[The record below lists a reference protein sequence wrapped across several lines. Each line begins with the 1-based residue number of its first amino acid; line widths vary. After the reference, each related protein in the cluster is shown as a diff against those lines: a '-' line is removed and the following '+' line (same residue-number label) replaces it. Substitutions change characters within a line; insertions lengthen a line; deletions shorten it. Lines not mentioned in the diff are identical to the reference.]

1 MSSKI
6 ARRAVMLLIACM
18 LVVGGFF
25 IGTSSISRS
34 IAGAALG
41 VAPEALQTAPANQAH
56 PLADV
61 EEVYSN
67 IYKQV
72 TPSVVSINVVA
83 RSSGATG
90 NDPFQQGGGLLEG
103 TGTGFVIDTQGH
115 IVTNNHV
122 VEGATRIEVN
132 FFDGTIVKGEVV
144 GLDPDSDLAVIKV
157 DLPVSELH
165 PVTFG
170 NSDTLFVG
178 QSVVAIGSPFG
189 QKWTMTTGIIS
200 ATDRTITGLTNYQI
214 GSVIQTDAAINPGNS
229 GGPLL
234 DLNGNIVGV
243 NSQIVS
249 RSNSSS
255 GIGFSIPSNLVRRVA
270 ATLIDKGAVSYS
282 YLGLS
287 SYPNDV
293 DLAIMQALN
302 LPDNARGVVVMG
314 TQPGSPAAQAGLRN
328 AGQMTTIDS
337 LTVPSSADIITAI
350 DGQPVTGF
358 NALIT
363 YLTNNT
369 QPGQQI
375 TLTVLRSGK
384 TLQLP
389 LTLGERPHTDQ

>member
-6 ARRAVMLLIACM
+6 VRRVVMLMIACM
-18 LVVGGFF
+18 LVVAGFF
-25 IGTSSISRS
+25 IGTSAISRS
-34 IAGAALG
+34 LAGAFSQVGL
-41 VAPEALQTAPANQAH
+41 EQLQTAPANQTH
-56 PLADV
+56 PLADI
-61 EEVYSN
+61 EQVYSN

-83 RSSGATG
+83 RSSGSS
-90 NDPFQQGGGLLEG
+90 NSPFQQGDGLLEG

-132 FFDGTIVKGEVV
+132 FFDGTIVKGDVV

-157 DLPVSELH
+157 DLPQTELH
-165 PVTFG
+165 PITFG
-170 NSDTLFVG
+170 DSSQLFVG

-189 QKWTMTTGIIS
+189 QKWTMTTGIVS

-234 DLNGNIVGV
+234 DLAGNVVGV

-255 GIGFSIPSNLVRRVA
+255 GIGFSIPANLVQRVA
-270 ATLIDKGAVSYS
+270 TTLIDKGQVSYS

-302 LPDNARGVVVMG
+302 LPDNTRGVVVMG
-314 TQPGSPAAQAGLRN
+314 AQPGSPAAQAGLRN
-328 AGQMTTIDS
+328 AGQMTTIDN

-363 YLTNNT
+363 FLTNNT
-369 QPGQQI
+369 QPGQTV
-375 TLTVLRSGK
+375 TLTVLRDGN
-384 TLQLP
+384 TVQLP
-389 LTLGERPHTDQ
+389 LTLGERPHAEQ